1 MFLYLTSK
9 YKGANPV
16 YFRLVAQG
24 LHTIAQAA
32 PKTALV
38 KPELFSFTSIRT
50 KVRCY
55 FPRPNEVRRVRR
67 HGWET
72 RMSTPNGRKVI
83 MRRMLKGRFVLS
95 H

>member
-1 MFLYLTSK
+1 MSGLLASFLQPLKHLTPK
-9 YKGANPV
+9 
-16 YFRLVAQG
+16 LQVAAEVSG
-24 LHTIAQAA
+24 INFL
-32 PKTALV
+32 L
-38 KPELFSFTSIRT
+38 PETFNLSSIRT

-72 RMSTPNGRKVI
+72 RMSTHNGRKII
-83 MRRMLKGRFVLS
+83 MRRILKGRYVLS

>member
-1 MFLYLTSK
+1 MPGIISTIFQPLRFVRQSLQ
-9 YKGANPV
+9 
-16 YFRLVAQG
+16 VASTFTPG
-24 LHTIAQAA
+24 
-32 PKTALV
+32 LV
-38 KPELFSFTSIRT
+38 KPDCHLLSSVRT

-72 RMSTPNGRKVI
+72 RISTPNGRKVV
-83 MRRMLKGRFVLS
+83 MRRLLKGRFVLS

>member
-1 MFLYLTSK
+1 MS
-9 YKGANPV
+9 GALSAIFQPLK
-16 YFRLVAQG
+16 FITQRLQVASNVVSAG
-24 LHTIAQAA
+24 S
-32 PKTALV
+32 LV
-38 KPELFSFTSIRT
+38 KPEGFLLSSIRT

-72 RMSTPNGRKVI
+72 RMSTHNGRKII
-83 MRRMLKGRFVLS
+83 MRRMLKGRFVLT

>member
-1 MFLYLTSK
+1 MS
-9 YKGANPV
+9 GVIANILQPLKFV
-16 YFRLVAQG
+16 RQTLQ
-24 LHTIAQAA
+24 IASSMTPASS
-32 PKTALV
+32 LV
-38 KPELFSFTSIRT
+38 KPDNFSLSSIRN

-83 MRRMLKGRFVLS
+83 MRRLLKGRFVLT

>member
-1 MFLYLTSK
+1 MNRWCLY
-9 YKGANPV
+9 Y
-16 YFRLVAQG
+16 RLVRQG
-24 LHTIAQAA
+24 LQIAPVTA
-32 PKTALV
+32 PSISLI
-38 KPELFSFTSIRT
+38 KPDCFSLYSIRT

-72 RMSTPNGRKVI
+72 RMSTANGRKVI
-83 MRRMLKGRFVLS
+83 MRRLLKGRFVLT

>member
-1 MFLYLTSK
+1 MSGIMTAIFHPLRCLRHSASAVTSS
-9 YKGANPV
+9 
-16 YFRLVAQG
+16 
-24 LHTIAQAA
+24 IS
-32 PKTALV
+32 LV
-38 KPELFSFTSIRT
+38 KPDCFSLSSVRT

-72 RMSTPNGRKVI
+72 RMSTNNGRKII
-83 MRRMLKGRFVLS
+83 MRRLLKGKFVLT

>member
-1 MFLYLTSK
+1 MSGIIATIFQPLKFVRQTLQVASSITPAS
-9 YKGANPV
+9 N
-16 YFRLVAQG
+16 LVQ
-24 LHTIAQAA
+24 
-32 PKTALV
+32 PDSFAL
-38 KPELFSFTSIRT
+38 TSIRN

-72 RMSTPNGRKVI
+72 RMSTTNGRKVI
-83 MRRMLKGRFVLS
+83 MRRLLKGRFVLT